1 MNKDTEFINI
11 MRQTTYFMLYCS
23 LMEMGAGEDALK
35 AFEEYKKADLQ
46 GIQTAGAWVREW
58 QQARTSELIKDGYVK
73 ECDRQKQEM
82 KKRAYEAMRRREN
95 EKYMN

>member
-23 LMEMGAGEDALK
+23 LMEMGAGEEALK

-58 QQARTSELIKDGYVK
+58 QQAKVSETLKDAYLLDEQRRKQQEKIFDFSAQKK
-73 ECDRQKQEM
+73 ETLS
-82 KKRAYEAMRRREN
+82 
-95 EKYMN
+95 